1 MVIQSGS
8 GRRGTRSLP
17 EFTRRANFRRPVRLG
32 SSILRIETAAV
43 AAAAW
48 ARCASGQGAE

>member
-8 GRRGTRSLP
+8 GWRGTRSLP